1 MREIEC
7 GRITDTVAELCI
19 RANLSVGADVESAVS
34 DAEMRETSPACR
46 AALRGICDN
55 FDCARQSG
63 LPVCQDT
70 GMVVVFAEIGQDLH
84 IVGGEFE
91 AAIHAGVA
99 KGYKEGYLRCSVVAD
114 PLSRQNTGDNTPAV
128 IYCRM
133 VPGDRI
139 KLTVEPKGF
148 GSENM
153 SALRM
158 FTPAATEED
167 IIAFV
172 RETAE
177 KAGSNPCPPMI
188 LGVGIGG
195 TMDKA
200 AVMAKHALT
209 RPLDQRHTDP
219 RYAAL
224 EEKMLNAV
232 NATGIGAQGFGGEI
246 TALGVRIES
255 YPTHIAGLPV
265 AVNVGC
271 YVTRHAEAEIF

>member
-1 MREIEC
+1 
-7 GRITDTVAELCI
+7 
-19 RANLSVGADVESAVS
+19 
-34 DAEMRETSPACR
+34 
-46 AALRGICDN
+46 
-55 FDCARQSG
+55 
-63 LPVCQDT
+63 
-70 GMVVVFAEIGQDLH
+70 MVVVFAEIGQDVH
-84 IVGGEFE
+84 IVGGDFE
-91 AAIHAGVA
+91 EAVNTGVA
-99 KGYKEGYLRCSVVAD
+99 KGYKDGYLRCSVVAD
-114 PLSRQNTGDNTPAV
+114 PLFRSNTGDNTPAV
-128 IYCRM
+128 IYTRII
-133 VPGDRI
+133 PGDTIR
-139 KLTVEPKGF
+139 LTVEPKGF

-172 RETAE
+172 RETAQ

-209 RPLDQRHTDP
+209 RPLDRMNPDP
-219 RYAAL
+219 RYASL
-224 EEKMLNAV
+224 EERMLAAV
-232 NATGIGAQGFGGEI
+232 NSTGIGAQGFGGDI
-246 TALGVRIES
+246 TALAVRIES

-271 YVTRHAEAEIF
+271 YVTRHAEGEIS